1 MMRARTARHVPAAL
15 SRSPLPLCIAFA
27 LSGCVLKAP
36 PSAEDLTKEVA
47 PSTPLPSEWTAAG
60 AKAGEVQNSWLATF
74 DDPQLNDLVAEAIK
88 QNADLRAAAARVEQ
102 AEAYVK
108 VAGGQLYP
116 TVDALGKAGGK
127 MSGDSSGLEGVLV
140 SASWEL
146 DLWGRVRYGT
156 RSAKE
161 QYASAAADFAFA
173 QQSLAALVAKSWFL
187 LTEASLQ
194 HEILTEM
201 VESATRLTDL
211 AGDRYRIGIGSEL
224 DVASARVNLQTYRDS
239 LRQVDLAREQAMR
252 SLEVLVGRYPAA
264 RIGTTTQLDNFPP
277 DVPAGLPSELLERRP
292 DVIAAQQRVAAAFSR
307 YREAQ
312 AARLPKIALTASG
325 SHLTSDFF
333 VLQDRDNPVW
343 SIGGSV
349 FAPLFR
355 GGALKAQAEVRSAE
369 QKQAVAQY
377 VTTALKAFGDVENA
391 LSSEVALQ
399 ERETILASA
408 VADGGQALRLS
419 EIRYRVGSGDLRAVQ
434 QQQLAYYTTKMTLLR
449 VQTERRVQRVN
460 LHLALG
466 GDFAAGV

>member
-1 MMRARTARHVPAAL
+1 MRQASLA
-15 SRSPLPLCIAFA
+15 LCIALV

-36 PSAEDLTKEVA
+36 PSAEDLGKEVA
-47 PSTPLPSEWTAAG
+47 PTTPVPSEWTAPG
-60 AKAGEVQNSWLATF
+60 AKPGDVQSNWLGTF
-74 DDPQLNDLVAEAIK
+74 DDPQLNELVAEAIK
-88 QNADLRAAAARVEQ
+88 QNSDLRAAAARVEQ
-102 AEAYVK
+102 AAAYVK
-108 VAGGQLYP
+108 VAGGELYP
-116 TVDALGKAGGK
+116 TVDLLGKAGGK

-156 RSAKE
+156 RSAEE
-161 QYASAAADFAFA
+161 QYASAEADFVFA
-173 QQSLAALVAKSWFL
+173 RQSLAALVAKSWFL
-187 LTEASLQ
+187 LTETSLQ
-194 HEILTEM
+194 HDTLTEM
-201 VESATRLTDL
+201 VDSATKLTDL
-211 AGDRYRIGIGSEL
+211 AQDRYRIGIGSEL

-239 LRQVDLAREQAMR
+239 LRQVDLAREQAAR
-252 SLEVLVGRYPAA
+252 ALEVLVGRYPAA
-264 RIGTTTQLDNFPP
+264 LVKPPAQLDNFPP
-277 DVPAGLPSELLERRP
+277 EVPAGLPSELLERRP
-292 DVIAAQQRVAAAFSR
+292 DVIAAQQRVAVAFSR

-343 SIGGSV
+343 TIGGSV

-377 VTTALKAFGDVENA
+377 VTTALKAFADVENA

-399 ERETILASA
+399 DRETILASA
-408 VADGGQALRLS
+408 VTDGAQALRLS
-419 EIRYRVGSGDLRAVQ
+419 EIRYRVGSGDLRGVQ
-434 QQQLAYYTTKMTLLR
+434 QQQLAYYTTKVTLLR

-466 GDFAAGV
+466 GDFERPT